1 MRRAIVMVLLL
12 FLPAAN
18 AYVAPDIS
26 PDGPP
31 IEFTGE
37 VLLTLHEGV
46 WTHEAWSSLDENGV
60 LPLRVVSPTE
70 LVGWQDG
77 WIKSPSYTVSPSPEA
92 VWKPG
97 LDGREPAVGDPVRLL
112 LEPRLPSEAYDRLQT
127 QLSAV
132 GISLPSH
139 YIPSPLAPSY
149 LVKWPGELSL
159 PDVLG
164 FEGLLWIEPVL
175 ETQARNAQSSS
186 LMQSGFLSGNAAWS
200 LGLNGAGVIV
210 GAADSGLDADHAC
223 FRNASVAGAA
233 GSSGEN
239 GSELVGDSG
248 PDHRKIVLLNT
259 TIDDGDTQGH
269 SDYRHGTH
277 VAGTLSCYNVDSERQ
292 GTFPDNGSALAHGT
306 RLVMQDIVSSDGWVP
321 PDVDALLVEAGL
333 HGAVIHSNSWGDD
346 TTAYTAR
353 TSDFDAWALAMPW
366 SLSFIAPGN
375 TGSDLLEPANG
386 RNIAAIGASLK
397 SEDMERWSASSI
409 GPTEA
414 GTNGIFALAV
424 GTSIQSARADGI
436 ADSYNSGLRTSS
448 GTSMATPGA
457 AGVAAIIQ
465 QMVEQG
471 WISGNEMR
479 TNASM
484 AGIAPNWSEE
494 NYGNASLLL
503 AEGFTPSGPMLRA
516 LLALSTTQLPE
527 EERNGGQGSND
538 LQNVHDG
545 WGQLNLS
552 ALVDFDAVATELAEG
567 SASPANDVWIHDAYR
582 LSNDTPAHWLEQRQG
597 SLEALENLIEHPWN
611 GSGAAGPFM
620 QTGDVWVQKFTLRE
634 GENFDARMA
643 HLAAP
648 EPTAVN
654 DLQMVA
660 RLSDGRV
667 AVDGMFDS
675 SGHSVLYYP
684 SVDLDNR
691 TNFPATNETTHGL
704 RLSADMLTG
713 IDWIEVEVRARFV
726 APGNNQG
733 GVGLDGTHT
742 GFSLAI
748 KGVERDTD
756 DWDDNDG
763 DGVANLDDVCPNQ
776 NAFGWDLDADGCLD
790 DSDRDDVTD
799 NLDECPD
806 ENALGWDLDA
816 DGCIDDSDDD
826 GVLDSVDVCQTIAPS
841 TLWPVDE
848 IGCRPVDVRPEITIE
863 EAPTDAFV
871 WDERLV
877 LRWSVTDDDGDGYQ
891 TGADVFVI
899 DNRSDGGGYIIA
911 SCQAASNA
919 TASFECEWDAKQ
931 DLPVW
936 NIDEAW
942 MRLDIHVQST
952 NASPEADNSRIVLQ
966 SEERFKGEYIT
977 EFDTEPGDDFA
988 LRNVGEISSMR
999 TVFWGILCLIGAC
1012 LLIYRLGQQST
1023 LQKEGMAVP
1032 VPFPQQVETA
1042 SLGHDSENE

>member
-1 MRRAIVMVLLL
+1 MRRALVMVLLL

-18 AYVAPDIS
+18 AYVAPES
-26 PDGPP
+26 LPDEVPN
-31 IEFTGE
+31 EVAGE

-46 WTHEAWSSLDENGV
+46 WTYEAWSSLLEDGV
-60 LPLRVVSPTE
+60 TPLRVLSPTE
-70 LVGWQDG
+70 LVGWHDG
-77 WIKSPSYTVSPSPEA
+77 WIESSTYTTSPSPDA
-92 VWKPG
+92 VWKAG
-97 LDGREPAVGDPVRLL
+97 LDGRGPVVGDFVRLL
-112 LEPRLPSEAYDRLQT
+112 LEPRLPPGAYDGLRT
-127 QLSAV
+127 QLSAA
-132 GISLPSH
+132 GILLPNQH
-139 YIPSPLAPSY
+139 APSPLAPSY
-149 LVKWPGELSL
+149 VVEWPGDLFL
-159 PDVLG
+159 ADALG

-186 LMQSGFLSGNAAWS
+186 LMQSGLISGHAAWS
-200 LGLNGAGVIV
+200 LGLNGSGVVV

-223 FRNASVAGAA
+223 FRNASAAGAI

-239 GSELVGDSG
+239 GSELVGEDG
-248 PDHRKIVLLNT
+248 PNHRKIVVLNT
-259 TIDDGDTQGH
+259 TIDGGDTPGH

-321 PDVDALLVEAGL
+321 PDVDSLLVEAGL

-386 RNIAAIGASLK
+386 RNIAAIGASVK
-397 SEDMERWSASSI
+397 SADMERWSASSI

-414 GTNGIFALAV
+414 GSNGIFALAV

-457 AGVAAIIQ
+457 AGVAALIQ

-471 WISGNEMR
+471 WISGNEGR
-479 TNASM
+479 TNRSM
-484 AGIAPNWSEE
+484 SEIAPSWNVED
-494 NYGNASLLL
+494 YGNASLLL

-527 EERNGGQGSND
+527 GTRDGGLGSQD

-552 ALVDFDAVATELAEG
+552 ELIDFDLIAAELAGG
-567 SASPANDVWIHDAYR
+567 SVSPASDVWIHDAYR
-582 LSNDTPAHWLEQRQG
+582 LSNDTPADWLEQRQG
-597 SLEALENLIEHPWN
+597 GLEALENLIENPWN
-611 GSGAAGPFM
+611 GTGAAGPFM
-620 QTGDVWVQKFTLRE
+620 QTGDVWVQKFTLRD
-634 GENFDARMA
+634 GEDFDARMA

-654 DLQMVA
+654 DLQLVA

-667 AVDGMFDS
+667 AVDGVFDS
-675 SGHSVLYYP
+675 SGDSVLYFS
-684 SVDLDNR
+684 SVDLDNS

-704 RLSADMLTG
+704 RLSADALTD
-713 IDWIEVEVRARFV
+713 IDWIEVEVRARYV
-726 APGNNQG
+726 APGNVQG

-776 NAFGWDLDADGCLD
+776 NAVGWDLDADGCLD
-790 DSDRDDVTD
+790 DSDQDDVPD
-799 NLDECPD
+799 NLDECPG
-806 ENALGWDLDA
+806 ENALGWDVDA

-826 GVLDSVDVCQTIAPS
+826 GVLDSVDLCQTLAPS
-841 TLWPVDE
+841 ALWPVDE
-848 IGCRPVDVRPEITIE
+848 IGCRPVDARPEITVE
-863 EAPTDAFV
+863 EAPMDAFV
-871 WDERLV
+871 WNERLI

-952 NASPEADNSRIVLQ
+952 NASPEADNSRVVLQ

-977 EFDTEPGDDFA
+977 EYDEGPGDD
-988 LRNVGEISSMR
+988 LGVGQGEKISSLR
-999 TVFWGILCLIGAC
+999 TIFWGILCLVGAC
-1012 LLIYRLGQQST
+1012 LFVYRLGQQST
-1023 LQKEGMAVP
+1023 LTKGAVAVP
-1032 VPFPQQVETA
+1032 VPFAQQEETA
-1042 SLGHDSENE
+1042 SLEHDAENE

>member
-1 MRRAIVMVLLL
+1 MMLLL

-18 AYVAPDIS
+18 AYVAPEVL
-26 PDGPP
+26 PDEPSM
-31 IEFTGE
+31 EFAGE

-46 WTHEAWSSLDENGV
+46 WTHEAWSSLHENGV
-60 LPLRVVSPTE
+60 HPLRVVSPTE
-70 LVGWQDG
+70 LVGWHDG

-92 VWKPG
+92 VWKTG
-97 LDGREPAVGDPVRLL
+97 LDGRDPVVGDFVRLL
-112 LEPRLPSEAYDRLQT
+112 LEPRLPDSAYDGLRG

-132 GISLPSH
+132 GISLPNQ
-139 YIPSPLAPSY
+139 YTPSPLAPSY
-149 LVKWPGELSL
+149 LVEWPGELSL
-159 PDVLG
+159 SDTLG
-164 FEGLLWIEPVL
+164 FEGILWIEPVL

-186 LMQSGFLSGNAAWS
+186 LMQSGIISGHAAWS
-200 LGLNGAGVIV
+200 LGLNGAGVVV

-223 FRNASVAGAA
+223 FRNASVAGAV

-239 GSELVGDSG
+239 GSELVGEGG
-248 PDHRKIVLLNT
+248 PDHRKMVFLNT
-259 TIDDGDTQGH
+259 TIDGGDTQGH

-386 RNIAAIGASLK
+386 RNIAAIGASVK
-397 SEDMERWSASSI
+397 SAEMERWSASST

-436 ADSYNSGLRTSS
+436 TDSYNSGLRTSS

-471 WISGNEMR
+471 WISGNEVR
-479 TNASM
+479 TNSSM
-484 AGIAPNWSEE
+484 SAIAPNWSVED
-494 NYGNASLLL
+494 YGNASLLL

-527 EERNGGQGSND
+527 EERNGGQGSQD

-552 ALVDFDAVATELAEG
+552 ALIDFDAVATELAEG

-582 LSNDTPAHWLEQRQG
+582 LANDAPAHWLEQRQAG
-597 SLEALENLIEHPWN
+597 LEPLENLIENPWN

-620 QTGDVWVQKFTLRE
+620 QTGDVWVQKFTLRGGE
-634 GENFDARMA
+634 GFDARMA

-654 DLQMVA
+654 DLQLVA

-667 AVDGMFDS
+667 AVDGVFDS
-675 SGHSVLYYP
+675 SGNSVLY
-684 SVDLDNR
+684 SSSADLDNR
-691 TNFPATNETTHGL
+691 TTFPATNETTHGL
-704 RLSADMLTG
+704 RLSADALTG
-713 IDWIEVEVRARFV
+713 IDWIEIEVRARFV
-726 APGNNQG
+726 APGNIQG

-756 DWDDNDG
+756 DWDDKDG
-763 DGVANLDDVCPNQ
+763 DGVANLDDACPNQ
-776 NAFGWDLDADGCLD
+776 NAFGWDLDVDGCLD
-790 DSDRDDVTD
+790 DFDQDGVTD
-799 NLDECPD
+799 NLDVCPE
-806 ENALGWDLDA
+806 ENALGWDLNA
-816 DGCIDDSDDD
+816 DGCIDDTDDD
-826 GVLDSVDVCQTIAPS
+826 GVLDSIDLCE
-841 TLWPVDE
+841 TLVLSASWPVDQM
-848 IGCRPVDVRPEITIE
+848 GCRPVDVRPEITIE
-863 EAPTDAFV
+863 ETPADDFV
-871 WDERLV
+871 WNERLI

-891 TGADVFVI
+891 TGAEVFVI

-919 TASFECEWDAKQ
+919 TASFECEWDARQ

-936 NIDEAW
+936 NIEEAW
-942 MRLDIHVQST
+942 IRLDIHVQST
-952 NASPEADNSRIVLQ
+952 NASPEADNSRVVLQ

-977 EFDTEPGDDFA
+977 QFDAGPGDD
-988 LRNVGEISSMR
+988 LGVDKEEKISSLR
-999 TVFWGILCLIGAC
+999 TIFWGILCLVGAC
-1012 LLIYRLGQQST
+1012 LFVYRLGQQST
-1023 LQKEGMAVP
+1023 LPKDAVD
-1032 VPFPQQVETA
+1032 VPIPFAQQGETA
-1042 SLGHDSENE
+1042 NLGHDVENE

>member
-18 AYVAPDIS
+18 AYVAPEVL
-26 PDGPP
+26 PDEPP
-31 IEFTGE
+31 MEFAGE

-46 WTHEAWSSLDENGV
+46 WTHEAWSSLHENGV
-60 LPLRVVSPTE
+60 HPLRVVSPTE
-70 LVGWQDG
+70 LVGWHDG

-92 VWKPG
+92 VWKTG
-97 LDGREPAVGDPVRLL
+97 LDGRSPDVGDFVRLL
-112 LEPRLPSEAYDRLQT
+112 LEPRLPDSAYDGLRG

-132 GISLPSH
+132 GISLPNQ
-139 YIPSPLAPSY
+139 YTPSPLAPSY
-149 LVKWPGELSL
+149 LVEWPDELSL
-159 PDVLG
+159 SDTLG
-164 FEGLLWIEPVL
+164 FEGILWIEPVL

-186 LMQSGFLSGNAAWS
+186 LMQSGIISGHAAWS
-200 LGLNGAGVIV
+200 LGLNGAGVVV

-223 FRNASVAGAA
+223 FRNASVAGAV

-239 GSELVGDSG
+239 GSELVGEGG
-248 PDHRKIVLLNT
+248 PDHRKMVFLNT
-259 TIDDGDTQGH
+259 TIDGGDTQGH

-321 PDVDALLVEAGL
+321 PDVDALLVEVGL

-386 RNIAAIGASLK
+386 RNIAAIGASVK
-397 SEDMERWSASSI
+397 SAEMERWSASST

-436 ADSYNSGLRTSS
+436 TDSYNSGLRTSS

-471 WISGNEMR
+471 WISGNEVR
-479 TNASM
+479 TNSSM
-484 AGIAPNWSEE
+484 SAIAPNWSVED
-494 NYGNASLLL
+494 YGNASLLL

-527 EERNGGQGSND
+527 EERNGGQGGQD

-552 ALVDFDAVATELAEG
+552 ALIDFDAVATELAEG

-582 LSNDTPAHWLEQRQG
+582 LTNDAPAHWLEQRQAG
-597 SLEALENLIEHPWN
+597 LEPLENLIENPWN

-620 QTGDVWVQKFTLRE
+620 QTGDVWVQKFTLRGGE
-634 GENFDARMA
+634 GFDARMA

-654 DLQMVA
+654 DLQLVA

-667 AVDGMFDS
+667 AVDGVFDS
-675 SGHSVLYYP
+675 SGNSVLYSS

-691 TNFPATNETTHGL
+691 TTFPATNETTHGL
-704 RLSADMLTG
+704 RLSADVLTG

-726 APGNNQG
+726 APGNIQG

-756 DWDDNDG
+756 DWDDKDG
-763 DGVANLDDVCPNQ
+763 DGVANLDDACPNQ
-776 NAFGWDLDADGCLD
+776 NAFGWDLDVDGCLD
-790 DSDRDDVTD
+790 DFDQDGVTD
-799 NLDECPD
+799 NLDVCPG
-806 ENALGWDLDA
+806 ENALGWDLNA
-816 DGCIDDSDDD
+816 DGCIDDTDDD
-826 GVLDSVDVCQTIAPS
+826 GVLDSIDLCE
-841 TLWPVDE
+841 TLVLSASWPVDQM
-848 IGCRPVDVRPEITIE
+848 GCRPVDVRPEITIE
-863 EAPTDAFV
+863 ETPADDFV
-871 WDERLV
+871 WNERLI

-891 TGADVFVI
+891 TGAEVFVI

-919 TASFECEWDAKQ
+919 TASFECEWDARQ

-936 NIDEAW
+936 NIEEAW
-942 MRLDIHVQST
+942 IRLDIHVQST
-952 NASPEADNSRIVLQ
+952 NASPEADNSRVVLQ

-977 EFDTEPGDDFA
+977 EFDAGPGDDPG
-988 LRNVGEISSMR
+988 VDKEEKISSLR
-999 TVFWGILCLIGAC
+999 TIFWGILCLVGAC
-1012 LLIYRLGQQST
+1012 LFVYRLGQQNT
-1023 LQKEGMAVP
+1023 LPKDAVD
-1032 VPFPQQVETA
+1032 VPIPFAQQGETA
-1042 SLGHDSENE
+1042 NLGHDVENE

>member
-18 AYVAPDIS
+18 AYVAPEVL
-26 PDGPP
+26 PDEPP
-31 IEFTGE
+31 MEFAGE

-46 WTHEAWSSLDENGV
+46 WTHEAWSSLHENGV
-60 LPLRVVSPTE
+60 HPLRVVSPTE
-70 LVGWQDG
+70 LVGWHDG
-77 WIKSPSYTVSPSPEA
+77 WIKSPSYAVSPSPEA
-92 VWKPG
+92 VWKTG
-97 LDGREPAVGDPVRLL
+97 LDGRDPVVGDFVRLL
-112 LEPRLPSEAYDRLQT
+112 LEPRLPDSAYDGLRG

-132 GISLPSH
+132 GISLPIQ
-139 YIPSPLAPSY
+139 YTPSPLAPSY
-149 LVKWPGELSL
+149 LVEWPGELSL
-159 PDVLG
+159 SDTLG
-164 FEGLLWIEPVL
+164 FEGILWIEPVL

-186 LMQSGFLSGNAAWS
+186 LMQSGIISGHAAWS
-200 LGLNGAGVIV
+200 LGLNGAGVVV

-223 FRNASVAGAA
+223 FRNASVAGAV

-239 GSELVGDSG
+239 GSELVGEGG
-248 PDHRKIVLLNT
+248 PDHRKMVFLNT
-259 TIDDGDTQGH
+259 TIDGGDTQGH

-306 RLVMQDIVSSDGWVP
+306 RLVMQDIVSSEGWVP

-386 RNIAAIGASLK
+386 RNIAAIGASVK
-397 SEDMERWSASSI
+397 SAEMERWSASST

-436 ADSYNSGLRTSS
+436 TDSYNSGLRTSS

-471 WISGNEMR
+471 WISGNEVR
-479 TNASM
+479 TNSSM
-484 AGIAPNWSEE
+484 SAIAPNWSVED
-494 NYGNASLLL
+494 YGNASLLL

-527 EERNGGQGSND
+527 EERNGGQGSQD

-552 ALVDFDAVATELAEG
+552 ALIDFDAVATELTEG

-582 LSNDTPAHWLEQRQG
+582 LTNDAPAHWLEQRQAG
-597 SLEALENLIEHPWN
+597 LEPLENLIENPWN

-620 QTGDVWVQKFTLRE
+620 QTGDVWVQKFTLRGGE
-634 GENFDARMA
+634 GFDARMA

-654 DLQMVA
+654 DLQLVA

-667 AVDGMFDS
+667 AVDGVFDS
-675 SGHSVLYYP
+675 SGNSVLY
-684 SVDLDNR
+684 SSSADLDNR
-691 TNFPATNETTHGL
+691 TTFPATNETTHGL
-704 RLSADMLTG
+704 RLSADVLTG

-726 APGNNQG
+726 APGNIQG

-756 DWDDNDG
+756 DWDDKDG
-763 DGVANLDDVCPNQ
+763 DGVANLDDACPNQ
-776 NAFGWDLDADGCLD
+776 NAFGWDLDVDGCLD
-790 DSDRDDVTD
+790 DFDQDGVTD
-799 NLDECPD
+799 NLDVCPE
-806 ENALGWDLDA
+806 ENALGWDLNA
-816 DGCIDDSDDD
+816 DGCIDDTDDD
-826 GVLDSVDVCQTIAPS
+826 GVLDSIDLCE
-841 TLWPVDE
+841 TLVLSASWPVDQM
-848 IGCRPVDVRPEITIE
+848 GCRPVDVRPEITIE
-863 EAPTDAFV
+863 ETPADDFV
-871 WDERLV
+871 WNERLI

-891 TGADVFVI
+891 TGAEVFVI

-919 TASFECEWDAKQ
+919 TASFECEWDARQ

-936 NIDEAW
+936 NIEEAW
-942 MRLDIHVQST
+942 IRLDIHVQST
-952 NASPEADNSRIVLQ
+952 NASPEADNSRVVLQ

-977 EFDTEPGDDFA
+977 EFDAGPGDD
-988 LRNVGEISSMR
+988 LGVDKEEKISSLR
-999 TVFWGILCLIGAC
+999 TIFWGILCLVGAC
-1012 LLIYRLGQQST
+1012 LFVYRLGQQST
-1023 LQKEGMAVP
+1023 LPKDAVD
-1032 VPFPQQVETA
+1032 VPIPFAQQGETA
-1042 SLGHDSENE
+1042 NLGHDVENE

>member
-18 AYVAPDIS
+18 AYVAPEVF
-26 PDGPP
+26 PDEPSM
-31 IEFTGE
+31 EFAGE

-46 WTHEAWSSLDENGV
+46 WTHEAWSSLHENGV
-60 LPLRVVSPTE
+60 HPLRVVSPTE
-70 LVGWQDG
+70 LVGWHDG

-92 VWKPG
+92 VWKTG
-97 LDGREPAVGDPVRLL
+97 LDGRGPVVGDFVRLL
-112 LEPRLPSEAYDRLQT
+112 LEPRLPDSAYDGLRG

-132 GISLPSH
+132 GISLPNQ
-139 YIPSPLAPSY
+139 YTPSPLAPSY
-149 LVKWPGELSL
+149 LVEWPGELSL
-159 PDVLG
+159 SDTLG
-164 FEGLLWIEPVL
+164 FEGILWIEPVL

-186 LMQSGFLSGNAAWS
+186 LMQSGIISGHAAWS
-200 LGLNGAGVIV
+200 LGLNGAGVVV

-223 FRNASVAGAA
+223 FRNASVAGAV

-239 GSELVGDSG
+239 GSELVGEGG
-248 PDHRKIVLLNT
+248 PDHRKMVFLNT
-259 TIDDGDTQGH
+259 TIDGGDTQGH

-386 RNIAAIGASLK
+386 RNIAAIGASVK
-397 SEDMERWSASSI
+397 SAEMERWSASST

-424 GTSIQSARADGI
+424 GTSIQSAKADGI

-471 WISGNEMR
+471 WISGNEVR
-479 TNASM
+479 TNSSM
-484 AGIAPNWSEE
+484 SAIAPNWSVED
-494 NYGNASLLL
+494 YGNASLLL

-527 EERNGGQGSND
+527 EERNGGQGSQD

-552 ALVDFDAVATELAEG
+552 ALIDFDAVATELTEG

-582 LSNDTPAHWLEQRQG
+582 LTNDAPAHWLEQRQAG
-597 SLEALENLIEHPWN
+597 LEPLENLIENPWN

-620 QTGDVWVQKFTLRE
+620 QTGDVWVQKFTLRGGE
-634 GENFDARMA
+634 GFDARMA

-654 DLQMVA
+654 DLQLVA

-667 AVDGMFDS
+667 AVDGVFDS
-675 SGHSVLYYP
+675 SGNSVLYSS

-691 TNFPATNETTHGL
+691 TTFPATNETTHGL
-704 RLSADMLTG
+704 RLSADVLTG
-713 IDWIEVEVRARFV
+713 LDWIEVEVRARFV
-726 APGNNQG
+726 APGNIQG

-756 DWDDNDG
+756 DWDDKDG
-763 DGVANLDDVCPNQ
+763 DGVANLDDACPNQ
-776 NAFGWDLDADGCLD
+776 NAFGWDLDVDGCLD
-790 DSDRDDVTD
+790 DFDQDGVTD
-799 NLDECPD
+799 NLDVCPE
-806 ENALGWDLDA
+806 ENALGWDLNA
-816 DGCIDDSDDD
+816 DGCIDDTDDD
-826 GVLDSVDVCQTIAPS
+826 GVLDSIDLCE
-841 TLWPVDE
+841 TLVLSASWPVDQM
-848 IGCRPVDVRPEITIE
+848 GCRPVDVRPEITIE
-863 EAPTDAFV
+863 ETPADDFV
-871 WDERLV
+871 WNERLV

-891 TGADVFVI
+891 TGAEVFVI

-919 TASFECEWDAKQ
+919 TASFECEWDARQ

-936 NIDEAW
+936 NIEEAW
-942 MRLDIHVQST
+942 IRLDIHVQST
-952 NASPEADNSRIVLQ
+952 NASPEADNSRVVLQ

-977 EFDTEPGDDFA
+977 EFDAGPGDD
-988 LRNVGEISSMR
+988 LGVDKEEKISSLR
-999 TVFWGILCLIGAC
+999 TIFWGILCLVGAC
-1012 LLIYRLGQQST
+1012 LFVYRLGQQST
-1023 LQKEGMAVP
+1023 LPKDAVD
-1032 VPFPQQVETA
+1032 VPIPFAQQGETA
-1042 SLGHDSENE
+1042 NQGHDVENE

>member
-18 AYVAPDIS
+18 AYVAPEIL
-26 PDGPP
+26 PDEVPT
-31 IEFTGE
+31 EFAGE

-46 WTHEAWSSLDENGV
+46 WTYEAWSSLLDEGV
-60 LPLRVVSPTE
+60 TPLRVVSPTE

-77 WIKSPSYTVSPSPEA
+77 SIESSTYSASSSPGA
-92 VWKPG
+92 VWKAG
-97 LDGREPAVGDPVRLL
+97 LDGESPVDGDFVRLL
-112 LEPRLPSEAYDRLQT
+112 LEPRLPGGAYDGLRA

-132 GISLPSH
+132 GISLPDQH
-139 YIPSPLAPSY
+139 TPSPLAPSY
-149 LVKWPGELSL
+149 LVEWPGELSL
-159 PDVLG
+159 VEALG
-164 FEGLLWIEPVL
+164 FEGILWVEPVL

-186 LMQSGFLSGNAAWS
+186 LMQSGLISGQAAWS
-200 LGLNGAGVIV
+200 LGLNGAGVVV

-223 FRNASVAGAA
+223 FRNASIAGAI
-233 GSSGEN
+233 GSSGQN
-239 GSELVGDSG
+239 GSELVGENG
-248 PDHRKIVLLNT
+248 PDHRKIVVLNT
-259 TIDDGDTQGH
+259 TIDGGDTPGH

-306 RLVMQDIVSSDGWVP
+306 RLVMQDIVSSEGWVP
-321 PDVDALLVEAGL
+321 PDVDSLLVEAGL

-386 RNIAAIGASLK
+386 RNIAAIGASVK
-397 SEDMERWSASSI
+397 SADMERWSASSI

-457 AGVAAIIQ
+457 AGVAALIQ

-471 WISGNEMR
+471 WISGNEAR
-479 TNASM
+479 TNTSM
-484 AGIAPNWSEE
+484 SDIAPTWSDED
-494 NYGNASLLL
+494 YGNASLLL

-527 EERNGGQGSND
+527 GTQNGGLGSQD

-552 ALVDFDAVATELAEG
+552 ELIDFDSIVTELAEG
-567 SASPANDVWIHDAYR
+567 SASPASDVWIHDAYR
-582 LSNDTPAHWLEQRQG
+582 LGNDTPAHWLEQRQG
-597 SLEALENLIEHPWN
+597 GLEALENLIENPWN
-611 GSGAAGPFM
+611 GSGAVGPFM
-620 QTGDVWVQKFTLRE
+620 KTGDVWVQKFTLKD
-634 GENFDARMA
+634 GEDFDARMA

-654 DLQMVA
+654 DLQLVA

-675 SGHSVLYYP
+675 SGDSVLY
-684 SVDLDNR
+684 SSWVDLDNG
-691 TNFPATNETTHGL
+691 TSFPADNETTHGL
-704 RLSADMLTG
+704 RLSADALTG

-726 APGNNQG
+726 APGNVQG

-742 GFSLAI
+742 GFSLAV

-763 DGVANLDDVCPNQ
+763 DGVPNLDDACPNQ
-776 NAFGWDLDADGCLD
+776 NALGWDLDADGCLD
-790 DSDRDDVTD
+790 DMDLDEVTD
-799 NLDECPD
+799 NLDLCPD
-806 ENALGWDLDA
+806 ENALGWDLDV

-826 GVLDSVDVCQTIAPS
+826 GVLDSIDQCETLAPS
-841 TLWPVDE
+841 ASWPVDE

-863 EAPTDAFV
+863 DSPADAFV
-871 WDERLV
+871 WNERLF

-919 TASFECEWDAKQ
+919 TASFECEWDARQ

-952 NASPEADNSRIVLQ
+952 NASPEADNSRVVLQ

-977 EFDTEPGDDFA
+977 EFDADPGDN
-988 LRNVGEISSMR
+988 LGVGGDEKISSLR
-999 TVFWGILCLIGAC
+999 TIFWGILCLVGAC
-1012 LLIYRLGQQST
+1012 LFVYRLGQQST
-1023 LQKEGMAVP
+1023 LPKEDIATP
-1032 VPFPQQVETA
+1032 VPFAQQGETA
-1042 SLGHDSENE
+1042 SLEHDVENE

>member
-18 AYVAPDIS
+18 AYVAPDIL
-26 PDGPP
+26 PEETPM
-31 IEFTGE
+31 EFAGE
-37 VLLTLHEGV
+37 VLLTLDRGV
-46 WTHEAWSSLDENGV
+46 WTYEAWSSLHENGI

-70 LVGWQDG
+70 LIGWQEG

-92 VWKPG
+92 VWKTG
-97 LDGREPAVGDPVRLL
+97 LDGRGPAVGDSVRLL
-112 LEPRLPSEAYDRLQT
+112 LEPRLPSGAYDGLRT
-127 QLSAV
+127 QLTAV
-132 GISLPSH
+132 GISLPSQ
-139 YIPSPLAPSY
+139 YTPSPLAPSY
-149 LVKWPGELSL
+149 LVEWPDELSL
-159 PDVLG
+159 PDALEL
-164 FEGLLWIEPVL
+164 EGLLWIEPVL

-186 LMQSGFLSGNAAWS
+186 LMQSGRISGHAAWS

-223 FRNASVAGAA
+223 FRNASVAGAV

-239 GSELVGDSG
+239 GSELVGEDG
-248 PDHRKIVLLNT
+248 PEHRKIVFLNT

-386 RNIAAIGASLK
+386 RNIAAIGASVK

-424 GTSIQSARADGI
+424 GTSIQSAKADGV
-436 ADSYNSGLRTSS
+436 ADSYNSGLRTST

-471 WISGNEMR
+471 WLSGNEAR
-479 TNASM
+479 TNTSM
-484 AGIAPNWSEE
+484 AAIAPNWSEE
-494 NYGNASLLL
+494 DYGNASLLL

-516 LLALSTTQLPE
+516 LLALSTTHLPE

-552 ALVDFDAVATELAEG
+552 ALIDFDAVAAELTEG
-567 SASPANDVWIHDAYR
+567 SSSPANDVWIHDAYR
-582 LSNDTPAHWLEQRQG
+582 LSNETPAHWLEQRQG
-597 SLEALENLIEHPWN
+597 DLEALENLMENPWN

-620 QTGDVWVQKFTLRE
+620 QTGDVWVQKFTLRD

-748 KGVERDTD
+748 KGVDRDTD

-763 DGVANLDDVCPNQ
+763 DGVANLDDACPNQ

-790 DSDRDDVTD
+790 DLDQDDVPD
-799 NLDECPD
+799 NLDLCPE

-816 DGCIDDSDDD
+816 DGCIDDSDGD
-826 GVLDSVDVCQTIAPS
+826 GVLDSIDQCETFAPS
-841 TLWPVDE
+841 AAWPVDYT
-848 IGCRPVDVRPEITIE
+848 GCRPVDVRPEITVE
-863 EAPTDAFV
+863 ETPGDAFV
-871 WDERLV
+871 WNERLV
-877 LRWSVTDDDGDGYQ
+877 LRWSVTDEDGDGYQ

-919 TASFECEWDAKQ
+919 TASFECEWDARQ

-952 NASPEADNSRIVLQ
+952 NASPEADNSRVVLQ

-977 EFDTEPGDDFA
+977 EFDTDPGDDIA
-988 LRNVGEISSMR
+988 LIDGGEISSLR
-999 TVFWGILCLIGAC
+999 TFFWGILCLVGAC
-1012 LLIYRLGQQST
+1012 LFVYRLGQQST
-1023 LQKEGMAVP
+1023 LPKEGVPVP
-1032 VPFPQQVETA
+1032 VPFAQQVETA
-1042 SLGHDSENE
+1042 SHEHDRENE

>member
-1 MRRAIVMVLLL
+1 MRRALVMVLLL

-18 AYVAPDIS
+18 AYVAPES
-26 PDGPP
+26 LPDEVPN
-31 IEFTGE
+31 EVAGE

-46 WTHEAWSSLDENGV
+46 WTYEAWSSLLEDGV
-60 LPLRVVSPTE
+60 TPLRVLSPTE
-70 LVGWQDG
+70 LVGWHDG
-77 WIKSPSYTVSPSPEA
+77 WIESSTYTTSPSPDA
-92 VWKPG
+92 VWKAG
-97 LDGREPAVGDPVRLL
+97 LDGRGPVVGDFVRLL
-112 LEPRLPSEAYDRLQT
+112 LEPRLPPGAYDGLRT
-127 QLSAV
+127 QLSAA
-132 GISLPSH
+132 GILLPNQH
-139 YIPSPLAPSY
+139 APSPLAPSY
-149 LVKWPGELSL
+149 VVEWPGDLFL
-159 PDVLG
+159 ADALG

-186 LMQSGFLSGNAAWS
+186 LMQSGLISGHAAWS
-200 LGLNGAGVIV
+200 LGLNGSGVVV

-223 FRNASVAGAA
+223 FRNASAAGAI

-239 GSELVGDSG
+239 GSELVGEDG
-248 PDHRKIVLLNT
+248 PNHRKIVVLNT
-259 TIDDGDTQGH
+259 TIDGGDTPGH

-321 PDVDALLVEAGL
+321 PDVDSLLVEAGL

-386 RNIAAIGASLK
+386 RNIAAIGASVK
-397 SEDMERWSASSI
+397 SADMERWSASSI

-414 GTNGIFALAV
+414 GSNGIFALAV

-436 ADSYNSGLRTSS
+436 AESYNSGLRTSS

-457 AGVAAIIQ
+457 AGVAALIQ

-471 WISGNEMR
+471 WISGNEGR
-479 TNASM
+479 TNRSM
-484 AGIAPNWSEE
+484 SEIAPSWNVED
-494 NYGNASLLL
+494 YGNASLLL

-527 EERNGGQGSND
+527 GTRDGGLGSQD

-552 ALVDFDAVATELAEG
+552 ELIDFDLIAAELAGG
-567 SASPANDVWIHDAYR
+567 SVSPASDVWIHDAYR
-582 LSNDTPAHWLEQRQG
+582 LGNDTPADWLEQRQG
-597 SLEALENLIEHPWN
+597 GLEALENLIENPWN
-611 GSGAAGPFM
+611 GTGAAGPFM
-620 QTGDVWVQKFTLRE
+620 QTGDVWVQKFTLRD
-634 GENFDARMA
+634 GEDFDARMA

-654 DLQMVA
+654 DLQLVA

-667 AVDGMFDS
+667 AVDGVFDS
-675 SGHSVLYYP
+675 SGDSVLYFS

-691 TNFPATNETTHGL
+691 SNFPATNETTHGL
-704 RLSADMLTG
+704 RLSADALTD
-713 IDWIEVEVRARFV
+713 IDWIEVEVRARYV
-726 APGNNQG
+726 APGNVQG

-776 NAFGWDLDADGCLD
+776 NAVGWDLDADGCLD
-790 DSDRDDVTD
+790 DSDQDDVPD
-799 NLDECPD
+799 NLDECPG
-806 ENALGWDLDA
+806 ENALGWDVDA

-826 GVLDSVDVCQTIAPS
+826 GVLDSVDLCQTLAPS
-841 TLWPVDE
+841 ALWPVDE
-848 IGCRPVDVRPEITIE
+848 IGCRPVDARPEITIE
-863 EAPTDAFV
+863 EAPMDAFV
-871 WDERLV
+871 WNERLI

-952 NASPEADNSRIVLQ
+952 NASPEADNSRVVLQ

-977 EFDTEPGDDFA
+977 EYDEGPGDD
-988 LRNVGEISSMR
+988 LGVGQGEKISSLR
-999 TVFWGILCLIGAC
+999 TIFWGILCLVGAC
-1012 LLIYRLGQQST
+1012 LFVYRLGQQST
-1023 LQKEGMAVP
+1023 LTKGAVAVP
-1032 VPFPQQVETA
+1032 VPFAQQEETA
-1042 SLGHDSENE
+1042 SLEHDAENE

>member
-18 AYVAPDIS
+18 AYVAPDIL
-26 PDGPP
+26 PEETPM
-31 IEFTGE
+31 EFAGE
-37 VLLTLHEGV
+37 VLLTLDRGV
-46 WTHEAWSSLDENGV
+46 WTYEAWSSLHENGI

-70 LVGWQDG
+70 LIGWQEG

-92 VWKPG
+92 VWKTG
-97 LDGREPAVGDPVRLL
+97 LDGRGPAVGDSVRLL
-112 LEPRLPSEAYDRLQT
+112 LEPRLPSGAYDGLRT
-127 QLSAV
+127 QLTAV
-132 GISLPSH
+132 GISLPSQ
-139 YIPSPLAPSY
+139 YTPSPLAPSY
-149 LVKWPGELSL
+149 LVEWPDELSL
-159 PDVLG
+159 PDALEL
-164 FEGLLWIEPVL
+164 EGLLWIEPVL

-186 LMQSGFLSGNAAWS
+186 LMQSGRLSGHAAWS

-223 FRNASVAGAA
+223 FRNASVAGAV

-239 GSELVGDSG
+239 GSELVGEDG
-248 PDHRKIVLLNT
+248 PEHRKIVFLNT

-386 RNIAAIGASLK
+386 RNIAAIGASVK

-424 GTSIQSARADGI
+424 GTSIQSAKADGV
-436 ADSYNSGLRTSS
+436 ADSYNSGLRTST

-471 WISGNEMR
+471 WLSGNEVR
-479 TNASM
+479 TNTSM
-484 AGIAPNWSEE
+484 AAIAPNWSEE
-494 NYGNASLLL
+494 DYGNASLLL

-516 LLALSTTQLPE
+516 LLALSTTHLPE

-552 ALVDFDAVATELAEG
+552 ALIDFDAVAAELTEG
-567 SASPANDVWIHDAYR
+567 SSSPANDVWIHDAYR

-597 SLEALENLIEHPWN
+597 GLEALENLMENPWN

-620 QTGDVWVQKFTLRE
+620 QTGDVWVQKFTLRD

-748 KGVERDTD
+748 KGVDRDTD

-763 DGVANLDDVCPNQ
+763 DGVANLDDACPNQ

-790 DSDRDDVTD
+790 DLDQDDVPD
-799 NLDECPD
+799 NLDLCPE

-816 DGCIDDSDDD
+816 DGCIDDSDGD
-826 GVLDSVDVCQTIAPS
+826 GVLDSIDQCETFAPS
-841 TLWPVDE
+841 AAWPIDYT
-848 IGCRPVDVRPEITIE
+848 GCRPVDVRPEITVE
-863 EAPTDAFV
+863 ETPGDAFV
-871 WDERLV
+871 WNERLV
-877 LRWSVTDDDGDGYQ
+877 LRWSVTDEDGDGYQ

-919 TASFECEWDAKQ
+919 TASFECEWDARQ

-952 NASPEADNSRIVLQ
+952 NASPEADNSRVVLQ

-977 EFDTEPGDDFA
+977 EFDTDPGDDIA
-988 LRNVGEISSMR
+988 LIDSGEISSLR
-999 TVFWGILCLIGAC
+999 TFFWGILCLVGAC
-1012 LLIYRLGQQST
+1012 LFVYRLGQQST
-1023 LQKEGMAVP
+1023 LPKEGVPVP
-1032 VPFPQQVETA
+1032 VPFAQQVETA
-1042 SLGHDSENE
+1042 SHEHDRENE